1 MFSLFVYV
9 QDFGK
14 EETRKGH
21 VAIRSGSL
29 ITDRFTETLRNDI
42 QIYFH
47 VKNNSSLNM
56 QFLFQI
62 LQKNSIQISSSD
74 NFSHMNNFFIEKT
87 KNIDAHIF
95 KPHYFQIIVQA

>member
-21 VAIRSGSL
+21 VTIRSGSL
-29 ITDRFTETLRNDI
+29 IIDRFTETLRNDI

-47 VKNNSSLNM
+47 VKNNLSLNM
-56 QFLFQI
+56 QFLFKI
-62 LQKNSIQISSSD
+62 LQKISIKMSSSH
-74 NFSHMNNFFIEKT
+74 NFSQMNKLKKKT
-87 KNIDAHIF
+87 KKLLMHISF
-95 KPHYFQIIVQA
+95 